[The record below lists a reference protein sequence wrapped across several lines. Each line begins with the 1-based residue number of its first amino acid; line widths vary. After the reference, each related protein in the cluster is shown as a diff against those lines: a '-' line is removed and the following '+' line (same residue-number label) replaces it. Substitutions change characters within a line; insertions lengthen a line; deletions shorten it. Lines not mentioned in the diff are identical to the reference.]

1 MNPILQNSNQLRQS
15 PQSNFSSFAQSM
27 TPEGAKAQLDYM
39 VKSGQIT
46 EQQLQQATQL
56 ARQLAP
62 QFGIKI

>member
-1 MNPILQNSNQLRQS
+1 
-15 PQSNFSSFAQSM
+15 M
-27 TPEGAKAQLDYM
+27 TPDGAKAQLDYM